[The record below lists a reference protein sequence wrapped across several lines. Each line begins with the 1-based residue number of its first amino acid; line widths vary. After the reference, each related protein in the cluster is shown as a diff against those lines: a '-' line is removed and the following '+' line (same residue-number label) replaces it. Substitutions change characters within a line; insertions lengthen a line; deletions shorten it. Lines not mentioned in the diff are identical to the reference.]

1 MPSHSAEAKD
11 FVCGVDTGGTF
22 TDCVIVCNDGAI
34 VPAKA
39 SSTPDNFSLG
49 VFESLRRAA
58 KALNL
63 SVDQVLSRT
72 SRFVVGTTVATNAF
86 LERKGAKVGII
97 TTRGF
102 EDTLYIMKGT
112 GRSKGI
118 APRDIMRL
126 EIAQKPLP
134 LGAQADDLRRA
145 GASRRRW

>member
-1 MPSHSAEAKD
+1 MLSNSTEAKE
-11 FVCGVDTGGTF
+11 FVCGIDTGGTF
-22 TDCVIVCNDGAI
+22 TDCVILRNDGAI
-34 VPAKA
+34 VSAKA

-58 KALNL
+58 ESVNL
-63 SVDQVLSRT
+63 SVNQVLSRT

-102 EDTLYIMKGT
+102 EDTIYIMKGT

-118 APRDIMRL
+118 APGTLCDWKL
-126 EIAQKPLP
+126 
-134 LGAQADDLRRA
+134 LR
-145 GASRRRW
+145 SRCRSCPSG